1 MLLNLI
7 GKDLKR
13 ALRDRKAMMITL
25 IMPTVLITIL
35 GFSVGRFLDND
46 REWMDHSTVGIV
58 NLDNSQEGIEKLI
71 DTITELWGDTPLSVE
86 DINKIKKDMGNFNI
100 EKILLED
107 IFGSQHLSKVLS
119 YRLLEEKEALG
130 LLGNKELSAVIIIP
144 KDFTYYTVMSLTSP
158 FTYKQ
163 EIQVIKNKDDGF
175 TGRIVEE
182 IMTGFTNILS
192 SGIVAKSSLFEVGAE
207 MGVGDQ
213 IYGEIGVLLEK
224 TLAQT
229 SNVEIKIENRAT
241 MNTIKGM
248 QYYSVG
254 QAMMFVLYI
263 AGYGAKYAFDEKRFY
278 TYERLRISN
287 VTKSDILLSR
297 GIITFLIAFMQIYI
311 LILYS
316 SLLFRITWG
325 EPLAVL
331 ILTTVMA
338 LAVSGIS
345 IFLTAMNYTVGNM
358 KISNLFDNI
367 IIMIFAALGGSFIP
381 VKGIP
386 FLQKIGAFTPN
397 GAAINGYIKLM
408 QGYGLGDIG
417 DTLTLLISIFIIF
430 SVLGMVLLRRGEAAL

>member
-35 GFSVGRFLDND
+35 GFSVGKFLDN
-46 REWMDHSTVGIV
+46 ESTWMDHSTVGIV
-58 NLDNSQEGIEKLI
+58 NLDNHQEGIEKLI
-71 DTITELWGDTPLSVE
+71 DTITELSGDTALLEV
-86 DINKIKKDMGNFNI
+86 NKIKEDMANFNV
-100 EKILLED
+100 EEILLED
-107 IFGSQHLSKVLS
+107 IFGSEALSKVLS
-119 YRLLEEKEALG
+119 YKLLGEKEALN
-130 LLGNKELSAVIIIP
+130 LLENKKLSAVIIIP
-144 KDFTYYTVMSLTSP
+144 EDFTYYTVMSLTSP
-158 FTYKQ
+158 FTYRQ
-163 EIQVIKNKDDGF
+163 EIQVIKNKDYGF

-182 IMTGFTNILS
+182 VITGFTNILS

-207 MGVGDQ
+207 MGVGGQ
-213 IYGEIGVLLEK
+213 IYGDIGTLLEK
-224 TLAQT
+224 VLSQT
-229 SNVEIKIENRAT
+229 SNIEIKIENRAA

-287 VTKSDILLSR
+287 VRKMDILLSR
-297 GIITFLIAFMQIYI
+297 GMVTLLMAFMQIYI
-311 LILYS
+311 LIAYS
-316 SLLFRITWG
+316 SLLFKITWG
-325 EPLAVL
+325 DPGAVF
-331 ILTTVMA
+331 ILTAVMA
-338 LAVSGIS
+338 LAVGGIS

-358 KISNLFDNI
+358 RISNLFDNI
-367 IIMIFAALGGSFIP
+367 IVMIFAALGGSFVP

-386 FLQKIGAFTPN
+386 LLEKIGAFTPN

-408 QGYGLGDIG
+408 QGYGLVDISS
-417 DTLTLLISIFIIF
+417 TLILLISIFVIF
-430 SVLGMVLLRRGEAAL
+430 SVLGIALLRKGEVAL

>member
-25 IMPTVLITIL
+25 VMPTVLITIL
-35 GFSVGRFLDND
+35 GFSVGKFLDN
-46 REWMDHSTVGIV
+46 ESTWMNHSTVGIV

-71 DTITELWGDTPLSVE
+71 DTITALSGDTALLEVH
-86 DINKIKKDMGNFNI
+86 KIKEDMANFNV

-107 IFGSQHLSKVLS
+107 IFGSEALSKVLS
-119 YRLLEEKEALG
+119 YKLLEEKEALD
-130 LLGNKELSAVIIIP
+130 LLENKKLSAVIIIP
-144 KDFTYYTVMSLTSP
+144 EDFTYYTVMSLTSP
-158 FTYKQ
+158 FTYRQ
-163 EIQVIKNKDDGF
+163 EIQVIKNKDYNF

-182 IMTGFTNILS
+182 VMTGFTNILS

-213 IYGEIGVLLEK
+213 LYGEVGTLLEK
-224 TLAQT
+224 VLSQT
-229 SNVEIKIENRAT
+229 SHIDIKIENRAA

-287 VTKSDILLSR
+287 VRKSDILLSR
-297 GIITFLIAFMQIYI
+297 GMVTLLMAFMQIYI
-311 LILYS
+311 LITYS

-325 EPLAVL
+325 EPGAVL
-331 ILTTVMA
+331 ILTAAMA
-338 LAVSGIS
+338 LAVGGIS
-345 IFLTAMNYTVGNM
+345 IFLTAMNYTANNM

-367 IIMIFAALGGSFIP
+367 IIMILAALGGSFVP

-386 FLQKIGAFTPN
+386 LLEKIGAFTPN

-408 QGYGLGDIG
+408 QGYSLVDISG
-417 DTLTLLISIFIIF
+417 TLIVLVSIFVIF
-430 SVLGMVLLRRGEAAL
+430 SAFGIALLRKGEAAL